1 MKIIVVGDGKWGS
14 AIGSLLSE
22 NGREFSFWKKGD
34 DLPDQAILIMC
45 IPTQA
50 IREVL
55 TLHGKNLK
63 NIIYIKEQNAE
74 LIRDLFHTDYFRVR
88 LTRGIRALEL
98 ASAFK
103 NVYAI
108 TCGVAEGLGFK
119 TNTRVKLILLAIEE
133 FYRLSRKLGYTI
145 DRRALP
151 GTIGDL
157 ILTCN
162 SEESRN
168 FSFGKLLAKHKKGE
182 ALSLIGETVEG
193 YSSVESVPYFEEH
206 SRINLP
212 LARFAYEIIRED
224 DPAFVRSGFSDF
236 VKNS

>member
-50 IREVL
+50 IR
-55 TLHGKNLK
+55 
-63 NIIYIKEQNAE
+63 
-74 LIRDLFHTDYFRVR
+74 
-88 LTRGIRALEL
+88 ALEL

-108 TCGVAEGLGFK
+108 ACGVAEGLGFK